1 MVTAHSAATELIG
14 KVKALG
20 APKLDEHNKTHLATI
35 YIFRAGTR
43 ARRALRRGRSVFAR
57 LKGRHEAS
65 SRSGAERA
73 HRAIAGANRAQR
85 VVPNHIRH
93 SFPGESNP
101 SQRSMDDGNEI
112 EYIDSLTQ
120 RRVGS
125 SRRYDG
131 FACGAMPDGGFM
143 VPSSS
148 IRDPQLNA
156 GEAIA
161 LAMARFTQWSPQQ
174 EDRTPIQMLAQ
185 RENMQPKGKPM
196 RSLPSIQQGP
206 YAVVPRGGGPS
217 GLLAAPS
224 AAVSSAS
231 VATPSTSTSC
241 SELCRAPPSAPLEG
255 QAVFAL
261 TDGPGATPNTPDHDK
276 PEDNLAR
283 VAKRMHDRK
292 LRAAEKASEHNSSE
306 PDDGDKVLKRPAT
319 IKAGERD
326 VAIACPVPDGPRRA
340 WRFAQDHLCGGG
352 VREESLARNARL
364 TLQDK
369 GRARGAPHGCLR
381 LNFSRRGCRSTAL
394 GALRWE
400 RP

>member
-1 MVTAHSAATELIG
+1 MKLPRDREPSAHIEKLPAPIGLKELC
-14 KVKALG
+14 
-20 APKLDEHNKTHLATI
+20 PTI
-35 YIFRAGTR
+35 YATAFQASRIRRNARWTMGTKLSTLIASR
-43 ARRALRRGRSVFAR
+43 NAAWDLHVATMASLAARCPTAASWCPARRFEIHSSTQGKLSRWPWLV
-57 LKGRHEAS
+57 
-65 SRSGAERA
+65 SRSGR
-73 HRAIAGANRAQR
+73 RNKKIARRSRSWPSARTC
-85 VVPNHIRH
+85 
-93 SFPGESNP
+93 NP
-101 SQRSMDDGNEI
+101 KENQ
-112 EYIDSLTQ
+112 
-120 RRVGS
+120 
-125 SRRYDG
+125 
-131 FACGAMPDGGFM
+131 CGACPAFSK
-143 VPSSS
+143 V
-148 IRDPQLNA
+148 RTRWFRVEVVRRACLLRQ
-156 GEAIA
+156 A
-161 LAMARFTQWSPQQ
+161 L
-174 EDRTPIQMLAQ
+174 L
-185 RENMQPKGKPM
+185 
-196 RSLPSIQQGP
+196 
-206 YAVVPRGGGPS
+206 
-217 GLLAAPS
+217 
-224 AAVSSAS
+224 SSAS

-292 LRAAEKASEHNSSE
+292 LCAAEKASEHNSSE
-306 PDDGDKVLKRPAT
+306 PDDGDRVLKRPAT

-364 TLQDK
+364 TLQDN